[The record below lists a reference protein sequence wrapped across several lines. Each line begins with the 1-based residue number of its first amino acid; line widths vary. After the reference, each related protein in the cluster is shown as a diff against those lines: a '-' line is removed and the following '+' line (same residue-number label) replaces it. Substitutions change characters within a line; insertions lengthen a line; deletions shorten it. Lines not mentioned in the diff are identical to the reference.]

1 MRRERFWRD
10 FGRNPRD
17 VCRALAESVF
27 YRKAIFDPPEWP
39 RFRLFLPVRKTRR

>member
-1 MRRERFWRD
+1 MRRDRFWHD
-10 FGRNPRD
+10 LG
-17 VCRALAESVF
+17 RALAESVF